1 MVYTVG
7 YNGYG
12 QMGNGTVQN
21 LITPWCISKL
31 KIEVTPHIINYKNIG
46 EDSKKITYKMTMGF
60 NLIKDTMEGGTYK
73 FSTLDSSI
81 ATVDENTGVVTAQ
94 GIGATY
100 IKVHN
105 KENDIWAA
113 VKVNVNGKQGNV
125 QPKIVGGY
133 NHFVALK
140 ANGTV
145 WTWGYNA
152 NGELGLGDNQNRTE
166 PTQVKAEITL
176 EDGTTKEEEITDAID
191 VAAGANHTLILRKD
205 GTVWATGYNNKG
217 QLGDGTTKTT
227 NKFHKVKGEN
237 GVGYLQNIVQIA
249 AENNTS
255 HALTADGSVY
265 SYGYNYYGQFGN
277 NTTTDENANP
287 YPVKMQKVS
296 NIIQI
301 TAGEQHISMLD
312 ADGSVWSTGYNG
324 YGQFG
329 IGTADTYNVLPTQM
343 KDTKGSILYGV
354 KEIASG
360 TYHTALIKEDNTAWS
375 VGYNGGGYGILG
387 QGKED
392 TYTTTISQVKEQVEG
407 TDGQKVEKAITDA
420 KHITAS
426 GYTTYITRQKTE
438 NGEPQGMYVSGY
450 NPYGQLFTKDTTNRK
465 YATPVETDKDILTA
479 STTKNV
485 NIQTGAIA
493 DINGNVYT
501 VGYNGYGGIGN
512 GTTES
517 SINKTCISQ
526 VKLQATPS
534 IINYKKAGDSGKQIE
549 YTVSAGFNLLYDT
562 IDQGNCEFKTL
573 DSDVATVDE
582 DGVVTATGVGTTYIR
597 IYNKQNDCYAAV
609 KVQVNGEQGRTA
621 AKIVGGWNHFAAL
634 KANGE
639 VWTWGHNGYG
649 QLGVGNTERKI
660 KPTKTNIYDSKD
672 TTQTEYAID
681 VAAGA
686 YHTLVLKSDG
696 TVWTTGYNGY
706 GQLGTGTT
714 QSETEFKQVTGI
726 PEKVI
731 AITANVHTSYALTES
746 GKVYGWGYNYYGQLG
761 INNNADQKTPV
772 KMQKVSNIIQ
782 ISAGDSYITMLD
794 ANGSVWNVGYNG
806 NGQFGVNNYTTY
818 YLPQQMKTEDGSR
831 ILQNIKKVSAGATH
845 TIVLSDDGIAYSTGY
860 NGYGQLGIGDTTTKI
875 LPTKMIDTEG
885 NVVTR
890 IKDIEANGYSS
901 MISVKPTTTTDTTG
915 NQTTTAGIYI
925 AGYNNYGQLY
935 TKNAV
940 SRTNLTKVQ
949 EDKNIIT
956 MASTKNPSYQTSAI
970 ADDLGLVYTVGYNG
984 NGEMGDDSTS
994 TTTEPTSIS
1003 DASLKVNT
1011 RKIQLNL
1018 NTNNITK
1025 QIEANTDL
1033 GFNILFDQ
1041 VTNEQ
1046 ISYKTQ
1052 DDNIATVNNTGL
1064 VTGKKYGTT
1073 KIEVTTNK
1081 LPNTV
1086 LVEVEVLRKDDITM
1100 PKTVSGQDF
1109 TVALKSDG
1117 TVWTWGYNGY
1127 GQLGLGDK
1135 SNRYKP
1141 TQINITDVV
1150 DIAAGNNH
1158 VLLVTKDGKV
1168 YSYGTNSYGQ
1178 LGRDG
1183 NTLLPEEI
1191 PNLENIEKVAASN
1204 YHSMALGKDGSV
1216 YTWGYNGNGQLGN
1229 GTTIS
1234 NSIPSKIRLTNI
1246 TKIEAGEQTSTAIDG
1261 DGNLYAYG
1269 YNGYGQLGNGTTTNI
1284 YLPRKVLSLDN
1295 IVDVAVENGT
1305 IVAVNKQ
1312 GEVYASGYNGYGN
1325 LGNNTTQDSTKFEKV
1340 IEKIDTTT
1348 TDTETT
1354 ETPTYLTGVKS
1365 VTAGLNYV
1373 IATKEDGTAITW
1385 GINSYAQSSNG
1396 TTTNNLLPVALKY
1409 SQDQDKIDKIISIS
1423 AGDGTTVVAREDGK
1437 VWTIGKNNYGQL
1449 GDSSVSSKKEFV
1461 CISKPIL
1468 LFEETPIR
1476 IKGIG
1481 NTKNAQVNMSQGFN
1495 LLYNKV
1501 DNTDFTYEIKNTKVA
1516 TVDKT
1521 TGKITSVKK
1530 GKTSLTVIDKISG
1543 QTTSADVYVLGAD
1556 DITFPQILSNNYA
1569 TLTLKSNGEIWSYGY
1584 NGYGQLGTGDTSNKI
1599 LPTYTGTTNIV
1610 QIGLGTTHAIAV
1622 DTDGHVWTWG
1632 YNGYG
1637 QLGNGTTSG
1646 TTLQKQQVKSPDG
1659 KGVLENI
1666 VSVAAGDSYSV
1677 ALDKNG
1683 NVYTW
1688 GYNGYGNLG
1697 LGNTDYRTLP
1707 VKVDNLQGIIKIAAG
1722 NVSTF
1727 AIDNNNHLWA
1737 AGYNG
1742 YGNLGDGTTGDKT
1755 QFTKLQTIE
1764 NVAEVSVSPTNSTI
1778 ALLLDGTV
1786 WGFGHNANNQL
1797 TNVGGAIPQQ
1807 LQGPD
1812 GALKDIT
1819 SIGTGYYTGY
1829 AITSEEKVVAW
1840 GLDNYS
1846 QLASTETGTTKE
1858 TPVYMKDKDGN
1869 DFTDAMIVSGGIY
1882 NTELA
1887 KNDGTVWSIGY
1898 NGYGELGDGSS
1909 TSKAK
1914 IETISTQYVKLQER
1928 EATLKLSNPN
1938 YQINPT
1944 TVYGFNLLFDEI
1956 ENKGFTYKSSDETI
1970 AKVDETTG
1978 KVTATGLGRAYITVT
1993 AKGTEEETRVVINV
2007 IAENKKVKE
2016 KVETGH
2022 IHSLALKQDGTIWS
2036 WGDNTQGEMGNGTIS
2051 SIKTTEPT
2059 QIEKGKYKETQTTQ
2073 TPDGSTQ
2080 TTTTEKEVTLNNIK
2094 DIAAGYYYNLA
2105 VDSEGQVY
2113 SWGYNGYGQL
2123 GDNTTE
2129 SKSIPTRIEGL
2140 GEIEKVY
2147 INGNTSM
2154 AINKQGEIYIWGY
2167 EYSKTPEKLNFY
2179 SKAVD
2184 IHGKLILAEDG
2195 SVWNI
2200 SGNTPSRIAEL
2211 KNIIEI
2217 ASGDSYY
2224 SALDTKGQVWVWG
2237 YNGYGQLS
2245 QGNTN
2250 NINEPTT
2257 VKIEKPKTDP
2267 DEETQYETLQNI
2279 VEIKAGNQ
2287 NLEMITNTGEIYVSG
2302 YNGNG
2307 QLGIGKYSTYN
2318 TIAVKSKNMDQT
2330 KLIDSNSYHSIA
2342 SDRSGFVYTTGYNA
2356 QGQLGNGTYT
2366 QSNEFTVIGDTYVH
2380 VSENRISIEKGKDK
2394 QVTASLDN
2402 KFNLINDTVD
2412 SGNISYETLNSE
2424 IATVDQDGTIHGKK
2438 IGTVEIIVTHTI
2450 THKTSTI
2457 FVQVVPEGKITVP
2470 KLEIGDT
2477 HSAALKADGTVWTWG
2492 NNSNGQLGTG
2502 NNTSKTSPIKVM
2514 NIQDVIDL
2522 SVGYYDTAV
2531 VKKDGTVWTWGYN
2544 GYGQLGEGTS
2554 SDRSTPVQV
2563 IKPDGAPLT
2572 KIVKVSAGTY
2582 RTVAL
2587 DEEGN
2592 VWVWGYGYGSTA
2604 TKLTTINNVID
2615 ISPNYA
2621 VTQTGE
2627 VYKIDGQ
2634 KLTISNIIRVSEGA
2648 NHALF
2653 LTKTGKGYSV
2663 GTNNK
2668 GQLGDGTTV
2677 NKNSPVMIQNS
2688 TGIQTLSEIKEL
2700 KAGTE
2705 YSMAIMKNGDT
2716 YTWGSNENS
2725 KLGTTQDNYTVYP
2738 KKNEQTNPSIFGAA
2752 GPNNTGIIDEE
2763 GYVYTWGLGKYGNL
2777 GNRLYNTTSEP
2788 VLVGAEE
2795 AGLDE
2800 YDIILHPGETHQIT
2814 VTNKTF
2820 NVLKEIQETGTINYN
2835 IGNSG
2840 IASISSTG
2848 LVTGQKEGKTTAIVT
2863 KADTG
2868 ATSIANV
2875 TVLPAGVEI
2884 EPMALTCM
2892 SHTVVLK
2899 ANGTVWAYGLNSSYE
2914 LGNGNTKSSDRP
2926 LQIKFPDGVKIKQI
2940 AVGNTH
2946 NLALDTEGNVWG
2958 WGVNSNNSLGTTSS
2972 TPVYLG
2978 INNVKK
2984 IAANND
2990 QSMILTK
2997 DGYVYVW
3004 GLNSNGELG
3013 IGTYNRVTTPTL
3025 LDYVNNVLD
3034 ISLGKNHTIIL
3045 TTNGKIL
3052 TSGLNSYGQTG
3063 KDGGKSNTFTEIEV
3077 QETIGKISAGDN
3089 HSVLLSVAG
3098 NVYTYGYNEN
3108 GQLGLGTKTNVTKPT
3123 KTNMTNIM
3131 EISAGRNHTVVLGA
3145 NRVLYSTGSNSN
3157 GQLGIGTKDDK
3168 LLFTEITKVQDMMSI
3183 SSGNTY
3189 SVAIKY
3195 DGDVYGWGDYYHG
3208 TSSVKTKTN
3217 SRIPVKIGNDSAYA
3231 EEPEITVNVN
3241 RTKQIEITP
3250 KYSFNVFKE
3259 EDEEDSDF
3267 TFTSINEDIAKV
3279 NEKGLVTGVKV
3290 GTTWARVTEKT
3301 TGKENIVIVRVIEED
3316 SKYASQISGGDGYA
3330 TVLKADG
3337 SIWGFGYNSDGQ
3349 LGNDKLAPI
3358 NVPSQTNIL
3367 ATYKQIKA
3375 GKKFTVALR
3384 EDGTVWA
3391 YGDNTY
3397 GQLGQGNRVSAKKPV
3412 QVQNLTNIVSI
3423 AAGDNHAIAIDNLG
3437 NVYTWGLNSKGQLGN
3452 GTTQTV
3458 SIPEKITGLDN
3469 QMVKIAAG
3477 GNLSA
3482 IIDST
3487 GDVYVFGDNSKEQIE
3502 EFKYNYDQYGQK
3514 IMPPLNMYV
3523 TQPVKVQTIE
3533 NAVKVQCLQT
3543 GIVVLKTDESVERIT
3558 KYASQTKAQKET
3570 IATGEMV
3577 DISGTNESVVLLD
3590 KNGESYTYGD
3600 NSKGQAGI
3608 GGTSANVTLKKVQM
3622 VDAKTYLAIGAGYKN
3637 NYIIDTEGFVY
3648 GAGANEYGQL
3658 GNSSYDDSYN
3668 FTLIGDRKF
3677 EIVPDARIMK
3687 QPEEET
3693 VKIISNIFNVFN
3705 HNERKLTDY
3714 DWKSSNTDVVTVNNG
3729 ILTSQD
3735 MGVATITATDK
3746 VTGATATALRVVQ
3759 PLDEQRIENITVN
3772 DKTAKVSGENKYAVS
3787 VEKRADGTGTLKI
3800 KTKDA
3805 TDQIS
3810 IDGGTTYATGTLE
3823 KDINIDTNPTIV
3835 KIKVKTTNGKFVDY
3849 ILTINIISSNASL
3862 EELTVDNVQPTSV
3875 GATEYEIIIK
3885 DSVTKPEVHAV
3896 ASDSNSTVSI
3906 DASIP
3911 EKKQTTKTIDMTTT
3925 MKKTIPIQVTAENG
3939 EKVTYTLT
3947 IYKEDS
3953 LTELETVTVDG
3964 KEATKISDTS
3974 YKAIIPAELVSS
3986 TIEAKTLYTKAKAEI
4001 NKLGEEVHVTKQVI
4015 ATIGNETIVKIYVR
4029 FGEGENEREKEY
4041 TLILDKEGTE
4051 DIQGLLSVTVN
4062 GHEIQPVGNIYN
4074 ANIGEIAQTA
4084 TVTAITI
4091 SDKDLVKIGETN
4103 SKEHISTEVVDCTE
4117 IITTYKITV
4126 TDPNNPEQTKEY
4138 VLNIKKPSADN
4149 TLLSLTVGNQE
4160 FSKEATRIK
4169 GTNTYKVSISDR
4181 YNEINVIGK
4190 ANYEQ
4195 AKVSING
4202 EEYEAEIST
4211 RLVQIGE
4218 NEPTKIGIL
4227 VKALNG
4233 EIETYTLEIYKENSN
4248 TNLKEVTVDGNKA
4261 EISKIAENTYEYT
4274 LDKKVD
4280 TITIGAIAEET
4291 KTKVGINT
4299 NEQEE
4304 GATYRKIKMEG
4315 KRIVVNI
4322 PVTAEDGTTKTYTL
4336 IINALPDNVNL
4347 LSVKVEGK
4355 AAEAVP
4361 VNQYE
4366 ARVNK
4371 NATSFELYVIPED
4384 PKAKVQID
4392 NNIEV
4397 TGTASATIPKNTDKA
4412 EVKIK
4417 VTAQDG
4423 TTEEYTLIVTN
4434 QSDDC
4439 KLAIL
4444 KVDGEILEPDEQGKY
4459 HVTKKFLTESV
4470 EVEAIANNSHAQIN
4484 INTLKAVQEEQKAT
4498 VTTPDAQNTITIT
4511 VTAEDGT
4518 AKKYTLIVEKLPN
4531 NTEAEI
4537 TIIYKEEEKVKIKDI
4552 EIDENNKGTIRIGKQ
4567 EEVDIKV
4574 VAKDKLAQI
4583 SIKGGLNTEHQVTE
4597 KIITTEETTKV
4608 PVQVT
4613 AQDGTIR
4620 NYEITIIK
4628 ASNNNNLEKLEAEG
4642 INQSDITQVS
4652 ENKYEIKMPD
4662 TMNNLK
4668 LKGTAE
4674 NEYATVKIA
4683 EGTYSTN
4690 NIQEETI
4697 EINETEKEIKLYVKA
4712 ENGDIKEYTIAIKK
4726 VTDLRAE
4733 SIKVNDT
4740 ECILENGNY
4749 IGFVD
4754 RNSKQAGLKIKPKNP
4769 TTLISIKTGING
4781 KWDNPEAKEEH
4792 IKQITLEGEETTVLI
4807 KAQDP
4812 NDPTRTK
4819 EYSVIIKYKSDN
4831 ADLEIIQVDGKDAI
4845 KTDEGY
4851 YSTTTMEA
4859 TTSKI
4864 YVKASNKYAK
4874 IEISTNQAEQ
4884 GESTKTVTLSKEKKT
4899 TVTITITAQDN
4910 TTKVYTLVIERKSTD
4925 TSCTIQINNQP
4936 ADEIDTAT
4944 NTYVKYIERTDTEAT
4959 ILVRA
4964 TSDEATVEIAGDT
4977 KLKALAKTIEIAS
4990 ETTEVDTI
4998 VTAENGE
5005 KAVYHIKVVKKSTDT
5020 SIKTVKVDNK
5030 IISETDG
5037 KYIATVYDKGR
5048 DTQDT
5053 EIEITATEAHAKIQI
5068 GDGTEWKQTPAT
5080 KTETF
5085 KDGNRKITLNINIQ
5099 AQDGETPAITK
5110 VLEINIISDDVSI
5123 KLIKNGENVVT
5134 KYDSETHTY
5143 KEYISADTEQV
5154 SLSIEANNQYTT
5166 LKSGETEGKPQI
5178 SINNISVK
5186 DQEEVDVKVTAIA
5199 ETGRTQ
5205 QYTIKLLRKSK
5216 NADASHIYVDN
5227 TDIIDRFVD
5236 KDSVPTSIISI
5247 PKEKDLATIK
5257 VISANEY
5264 ASIKIGDTEELTENV
5279 TRNIKLPLEDG
5290 TITVPIVITSQ
5301 DGTVTKTY
5309 NIMFVRLSNDTKI
5322 QWLEVNKKHIIED
5335 ENGNYEITVKATE
5348 EIANVKIV
5356 LSNILAKVT
5365 MGGEEKEGQLEE
5377 SIILPNGDTI
5387 KTITVTA
5394 LDGTVKK
5401 YKLTIHKQQNNLG
5414 LEKVYLDGRK
5424 ATKVDDNTFEI
5435 DVKKGTTKA
5444 EIKAIAT
5451 KQTEYVSVNGNL
5463 NTQAQNTNTNCSLE
5477 NKQIPIRITAMFEGE
5492 VDETKDYILKIKEVE
5507 EPDVLEDLK
5516 VTIKLDD
5523 EEIEQDTDGN
5533 YVKVVDASQD
5543 NSSLWAGI
5551 TSETSQV
5558 KIKDGNGETEY
5569 ANPSSQKNLSLKNG
5583 VTEATVTV
5591 KNGAGEEKEYKVY
5604 VIKDTEDISN
5614 NNIQEI
5620 IAGQGAVTEG
5630 TITPEADGTY
5640 TTYIKK
5646 DATTIELT
5654 AKAQYPYSKVS
5665 IEGNRETRGTNTTTI
5680 NMGNTAE
5687 KQIIVK
5693 ITSID
5698 GDVQQYLVNIYR
5710 EPSELYLKQV
5720 YVDNRLT
5727 TRTDDQNF
5735 TIDIVKGTKT
5745 VDIKAILYDQN
5756 EYVSIAG
5763 NTGTQYQNT
5772 LQQYDVSQG
5781 KTIKIIVSNKLDKTA
5796 DDYKEKEYTLTLTE
5810 VDKPEDLQDLQ
5821 LTIKVDE
5828 QEVQKTTDGIY
5839 IAKVDKNKVSS
5850 MVEGISNSSTTK
5862 VKINDTPYQVKRS
5875 KEKIDLTEDVTK
5887 VIITAKNA
5895 AENELKYTLYILK
5908 ENSPAEDDASL
5919 KEVKANENKATLK
5932 ENGIYEVTV
5941 KATETQVNLEAI
5953 ANQELAYVSV
5963 DGNTETR
5970 GSNTKQIDM
5979 STETT
5984 KQITITVKSISGK
5997 EKQYTIKIHRLSAIT
6012 GKIITQAADQTKQT
6026 ATIKVYNSQDTRDEN
6041 DAEDPR
6047 KVIKEIQINPDGTYT
6062 LDLEPGEYDI
6072 VISKT
6077 SYLEHRVTNI
6087 VVKDGE
6093 IITIND
6099 INIYAGDLD
6108 ENEEIEIE
6116 DLTSI
6121 IENYGTITD
6130 DNKAQKAQYDLNE
6143 DGIVNKQDRSI
6154 LKANYGKTK
6163 TTEKWVDPNPPAKK
6177 VARTRKVTKQ
6187 ENTASSQNFVEPLK
6201 SQYTI
6206 TSEYGTR
6213 THPTTGEVKK
6223 HTGIDLAG
6231 THHAEVVS
6239 IADGEVTYAGVQKGF
6254 GNSVEIKHI
6263 VNGEIIYSFYAHLS
6277 RIDVQKGQ
6285 KVKQSQTIGLE
6296 GGDPKTDPNVG
6307 NSTGHHLHFE
6317 IRKASGYGNDIDPKN
6332 FLGTNL
6338 KNTQN

>member
-1 MVYTVG
+1 
-7 YNGYG
+7 
-12 QMGNGTVQN
+12 
-21 LITPWCISKL
+21 
-31 KIEVTPHIINYKNIG
+31 
-46 EDSKKITYKMTMGF
+46 
-60 NLIKDTMEGGTYK
+60 
-73 FSTLDSSI
+73 
-81 ATVDENTGVVTAQ
+81 
-94 GIGATY
+94 
-100 IKVHN
+100 
-105 KENDIWAA
+105 
-113 VKVNVNGKQGNV
+113 
-125 QPKIVGGY
+125 
-133 NHFVALK
+133 
-140 ANGTV
+140 
-145 WTWGYNA
+145 
-152 NGELGLGDNQNRTE
+152 
-166 PTQVKAEITL
+166 
-176 EDGTTKEEEITDAID
+176 
-191 VAAGANHTLILRKD
+191 
-205 GTVWATGYNNKG
+205 
-217 QLGDGTTKTT
+217 
-227 NKFHKVKGEN
+227 
-237 GVGYLQNIVQIA
+237 
-249 AENNTS
+249 
-255 HALTADGSVY
+255 
-265 SYGYNYYGQFGN
+265 
-277 NTTTDENANP
+277 
-287 YPVKMQKVS
+287 
-296 NIIQI
+296 
-301 TAGEQHISMLD
+301 
-312 ADGSVWSTGYNG
+312 
-324 YGQFG
+324 
-329 IGTADTYNVLPTQM
+329 
-343 KDTKGSILYGV
+343 
-354 KEIASG
+354 
-360 TYHTALIKEDNTAWS
+360 
-375 VGYNGGGYGILG
+375 
-387 QGKED
+387 
-392 TYTTTISQVKEQVEG
+392 
-407 TDGQKVEKAITDA
+407 
-420 KHITAS
+420 
-426 GYTTYITRQKTE
+426 
-438 NGEPQGMYVSGY
+438 
-450 NPYGQLFTKDTTNRK
+450 
-465 YATPVETDKDILTA
+465 
-479 STTKNV
+479 
-485 NIQTGAIA
+485 
-493 DINGNVYT
+493 
-501 VGYNGYGGIGN
+501 
-512 GTTES
+512 
-517 SINKTCISQ
+517 
-526 VKLQATPS
+526 
-534 IINYKKAGDSGKQIE
+534 
-549 YTVSAGFNLLYDT
+549 
-562 IDQGNCEFKTL
+562 
-573 DSDVATVDE
+573 
-582 DGVVTATGVGTTYIR
+582 
-597 IYNKQNDCYAAV
+597 
-609 KVQVNGEQGRTA
+609 
-621 AKIVGGWNHFAAL
+621 
-634 KANGE
+634 
-639 VWTWGHNGYG
+639 
-649 QLGVGNTERKI
+649 
-660 KPTKTNIYDSKD
+660 
-672 TTQTEYAID
+672 
-681 VAAGA
+681 
-686 YHTLVLKSDG
+686 
-696 TVWTTGYNGY
+696 
-706 GQLGTGTT
+706 
-714 QSETEFKQVTGI
+714 
-726 PEKVI
+726 
-731 AITANVHTSYALTES
+731 
-746 GKVYGWGYNYYGQLG
+746 
-761 INNNADQKTPV
+761 
-772 KMQKVSNIIQ
+772 
-782 ISAGDSYITMLD
+782 
-794 ANGSVWNVGYNG
+794 
-806 NGQFGVNNYTTY
+806 
-818 YLPQQMKTEDGSR
+818 
-831 ILQNIKKVSAGATH
+831 
-845 TIVLSDDGIAYSTGY
+845 
-860 NGYGQLGIGDTTTKI
+860 
-875 LPTKMIDTEG
+875 
-885 NVVTR
+885 
-890 IKDIEANGYSS
+890 
-901 MISVKPTTTTDTTG
+901 
-915 NQTTTAGIYI
+915 
-925 AGYNNYGQLY
+925 
-935 TKNAV
+935 
-940 SRTNLTKVQ
+940 
-949 EDKNIIT
+949 
-956 MASTKNPSYQTSAI
+956 
-970 ADDLGLVYTVGYNG
+970 
-984 NGEMGDDSTS
+984 
-994 TTTEPTSIS
+994 
-1003 DASLKVNT
+1003 
-1011 RKIQLNL
+1011 
-1018 NTNNITK
+1018 
-1025 QIEANTDL
+1025 
-1033 GFNILFDQ
+1033 
-1041 VTNEQ
+1041 
-1046 ISYKTQ
+1046 
-1052 DDNIATVNNTGL
+1052 
-1064 VTGKKYGTT
+1064 
-1073 KIEVTTNK
+1073 
-1081 LPNTV
+1081 
-1086 LVEVEVLRKDDITM
+1086 
-1100 PKTVSGQDF
+1100 
-1109 TVALKSDG
+1109 
-1117 TVWTWGYNGY
+1117 
-1127 GQLGLGDK
+1127 
-1135 SNRYKP
+1135 
-1141 TQINITDVV
+1141 
-1150 DIAAGNNH
+1150 
-1158 VLLVTKDGKV
+1158 
-1168 YSYGTNSYGQ
+1168 
-1178 LGRDG
+1178 
-1183 NTLLPEEI
+1183 
-1191 PNLENIEKVAASN
+1191 
-1204 YHSMALGKDGSV
+1204 
-1216 YTWGYNGNGQLGN
+1216 
-1229 GTTIS
+1229 
-1234 NSIPSKIRLTNI
+1234 
-1246 TKIEAGEQTSTAIDG
+1246 
-1261 DGNLYAYG
+1261 
-1269 YNGYGQLGNGTTTNI
+1269 
-1284 YLPRKVLSLDN
+1284 
-1295 IVDVAVENGT
+1295 
-1305 IVAVNKQ
+1305 
-1312 GEVYASGYNGYGN
+1312 
-1325 LGNNTTQDSTKFEKV
+1325 
-1340 IEKIDTTT
+1340 
-1348 TDTETT
+1348 
-1354 ETPTYLTGVKS
+1354 
-1365 VTAGLNYV
+1365 
-1373 IATKEDGTAITW
+1373 
-1385 GINSYAQSSNG
+1385 
-1396 TTTNNLLPVALKY
+1396 
-1409 SQDQDKIDKIISIS
+1409 
-1423 AGDGTTVVAREDGK
+1423 
-1437 VWTIGKNNYGQL
+1437 
-1449 GDSSVSSKKEFV
+1449 
-1461 CISKPIL
+1461 
-1468 LFEETPIR
+1468 
-1476 IKGIG
+1476 
-1481 NTKNAQVNMSQGFN
+1481 
-1495 LLYNKV
+1495 
-1501 DNTDFTYEIKNTKVA
+1501 
-1516 TVDKT
+1516 
-1521 TGKITSVKK
+1521 
-1530 GKTSLTVIDKISG
+1530 
-1543 QTTSADVYVLGAD
+1543 
-1556 DITFPQILSNNYA
+1556 
-1569 TLTLKSNGEIWSYGY
+1569 
-1584 NGYGQLGTGDTSNKI
+1584 
-1599 LPTYTGTTNIV
+1599 
-1610 QIGLGTTHAIAV
+1610 
-1622 DTDGHVWTWG
+1622 
-1632 YNGYG
+1632 
-1637 QLGNGTTSG
+1637 
-1646 TTLQKQQVKSPDG
+1646 
-1659 KGVLENI
+1659 
-1666 VSVAAGDSYSV
+1666 
-1677 ALDKNG
+1677 
-1683 NVYTW
+1683 
-1688 GYNGYGNLG
+1688 
-1697 LGNTDYRTLP
+1697 
-1707 VKVDNLQGIIKIAAG
+1707 
-1722 NVSTF
+1722 
-1727 AIDNNNHLWA
+1727 
-1737 AGYNG
+1737 
-1742 YGNLGDGTTGDKT
+1742 
-1755 QFTKLQTIE
+1755 
-1764 NVAEVSVSPTNSTI
+1764 
-1778 ALLLDGTV
+1778 
-1786 WGFGHNANNQL
+1786 
-1797 TNVGGAIPQQ
+1797 
-1807 LQGPD
+1807 
-1812 GALKDIT
+1812 
-1819 SIGTGYYTGY
+1819 
-1829 AITSEEKVVAW
+1829 
-1840 GLDNYS
+1840 
-1846 QLASTETGTTKE
+1846 
-1858 TPVYMKDKDGN
+1858 
-1869 DFTDAMIVSGGIY
+1869 
-1882 NTELA
+1882 
-1887 KNDGTVWSIGY
+1887 
-1898 NGYGELGDGSS
+1898 
-1909 TSKAK
+1909 
-1914 IETISTQYVKLQER
+1914 
-1928 EATLKLSNPN
+1928 
-1938 YQINPT
+1938 
-1944 TVYGFNLLFDEI
+1944 
-1956 ENKGFTYKSSDETI
+1956 
-1970 AKVDETTG
+1970 
-1978 KVTATGLGRAYITVT
+1978 
-1993 AKGTEEETRVVINV
+1993 
-2007 IAENKKVKE
+2007 
-2016 KVETGH
+2016 
-2022 IHSLALKQDGTIWS
+2022 
-2036 WGDNTQGEMGNGTIS
+2036 
-2051 SIKTTEPT
+2051 
-2059 QIEKGKYKETQTTQ
+2059 
-2073 TPDGSTQ
+2073 
-2080 TTTTEKEVTLNNIK
+2080 
-2094 DIAAGYYYNLA
+2094 
-2105 VDSEGQVY
+2105 
-2113 SWGYNGYGQL
+2113 
-2123 GDNTTE
+2123 
-2129 SKSIPTRIEGL
+2129 
-2140 GEIEKVY
+2140 
-2147 INGNTSM
+2147 
-2154 AINKQGEIYIWGY
+2154 
-2167 EYSKTPEKLNFY
+2167 
-2179 SKAVD
+2179 
-2184 IHGKLILAEDG
+2184 
-2195 SVWNI
+2195 
-2200 SGNTPSRIAEL
+2200 
-2211 KNIIEI
+2211 
-2217 ASGDSYY
+2217 
-2224 SALDTKGQVWVWG
+2224 
-2237 YNGYGQLS
+2237 
-2245 QGNTN
+2245 
-2250 NINEPTT
+2250 
-2257 VKIEKPKTDP
+2257 
-2267 DEETQYETLQNI
+2267 
-2279 VEIKAGNQ
+2279 
-2287 NLEMITNTGEIYVSG
+2287 
-2302 YNGNG
+2302 
-2307 QLGIGKYSTYN
+2307 
-2318 TIAVKSKNMDQT
+2318 
-2330 KLIDSNSYHSIA
+2330 
-2342 SDRSGFVYTTGYNA
+2342 
-2356 QGQLGNGTYT
+2356 
-2366 QSNEFTVIGDTYVH
+2366 
-2380 VSENRISIEKGKDK
+2380 
-2394 QVTASLDN
+2394 
-2402 KFNLINDTVD
+2402 
-2412 SGNISYETLNSE
+2412 
-2424 IATVDQDGTIHGKK
+2424 
-2438 IGTVEIIVTHTI
+2438 
-2450 THKTSTI
+2450 
-2457 FVQVVPEGKITVP
+2457 
-2470 KLEIGDT
+2470 
-2477 HSAALKADGTVWTWG
+2477 
-2492 NNSNGQLGTG
+2492 
-2502 NNTSKTSPIKVM
+2502 
-2514 NIQDVIDL
+2514 
-2522 SVGYYDTAV
+2522 
-2531 VKKDGTVWTWGYN
+2531 
-2544 GYGQLGEGTS
+2544 
-2554 SDRSTPVQV
+2554 
-2563 IKPDGAPLT
+2563 
-2572 KIVKVSAGTY
+2572 
-2582 RTVAL
+2582 
-2587 DEEGN
+2587 
-2592 VWVWGYGYGSTA
+2592 
-2604 TKLTTINNVID
+2604 
-2615 ISPNYA
+2615 
-2621 VTQTGE
+2621 
-2627 VYKIDGQ
+2627 
-2634 KLTISNIIRVSEGA
+2634 
-2648 NHALF
+2648 
-2653 LTKTGKGYSV
+2653 
-2663 GTNNK
+2663 
-2668 GQLGDGTTV
+2668 
-2677 NKNSPVMIQNS
+2677 
-2688 TGIQTLSEIKEL
+2688 
-2700 KAGTE
+2700 
-2705 YSMAIMKNGDT
+2705 MAIMKNGDT

-2725 KLGTTQDNYTVYP
+2725 KLGTEQDKYIVYP
-2738 KKNEQTNPSIFGAA
+2738 KKNTKTNPAIFGAA
-2752 GPNNTGIIDEE
+2752 GPNNTGIIDEQ
-2763 GYVYTWGLGKYGNL
+2763 GYAYTWGLGKYGNL
-2777 GNRLYNTTSEP
+2777 GNRLYNSTSDP

-2800 YDIILHPGETHQIT
+2800 YDITLHQGETHQIT

-2820 NVLKEIQETGTINYN
+2820 NVLKEIHETGTINYN
-2835 IGNSG
+2835 IGNSN
-2840 IASISSTG
+2840 IASISNTG
-2848 LVTGQKEGKTTAIVT
+2848 LVTGAKEGKTTAIVT

-3013 IGTYNRVTTPTL
+3013 IGTYNQVTTPTL

-3034 ISLGKNHTIIL
+3034 ISLGKNHTMIL
-3045 TTNGKIL
+3045 TTNGKVL

-3063 KDGGKSNTFTEIEV
+3063 KDGGKSNTFTEIELP
-3077 QETIGKISAGDN
+3077 ETIGKISAGDN
-3089 HSVLLSVAG
+3089 HSVLLSVTG
-3098 NVYTYGYNEN
+3098 NVYTFGYNEN

-3241 RTKQIEITP
+3241 GTKQIEITP

-3267 TFTSINEDIAKV
+3267 TFTSINEEIAKV
-3279 NEKGLVTGVKV
+3279 NEKGLVTGIKV

-3301 TGKENIVIVRVIEED
+3301 TGKENIVIVKVIEED
-3316 SKYASQISGGDGYA
+3316 SKYASQIAGGDGYA
-3330 TVLKADG
+3330 AVLKADG

-3391 YGDNTY
+3391 WGDNTY

-3412 QVQNLTNIVSI
+3412 QVQSLTNIVSI

-3458 SIPEKITGLDN
+3458 SMPEKITGLDN

-3523 TQPVKVQTIE
+3523 SQPVKVQTIE

-3543 GIVVLKTDESVERIT
+3543 GIVVLKTDESVVRTT
-3558 KYASQTKAQKET
+3558 KYASQTNAEKT
-3570 IATGEMV
+3570 IIADGEMV

-3622 VDAKTYLAIGAGYKN
+3622 VEAKTYLTIGAGYKN

-3648 GAGANEYGQL
+3648 GAGSNEYGQL

-3714 DWKSSNTDVVTVNNG
+3714 DWKSNNTDVVTVNNG

-3849 ILTINIISSNASL
+3849 VLTINIISSNASL

-3885 DSVTKPEVHAV
+3885 DSVTKPEIHAV
-3896 ASDSNSTVSI
+3896 ASDNNSTVSI

-3939 EKVTYTLT
+3939 DKVTYTLT

-4126 TDPNNPEQTKEY
+4126 TDPDNPEQTKEY

-4233 EIETYTLEIYKENSN
+4233 DIETYTLEIYKENSN

-4299 NEQEE
+4299 NEQED

-4384 PKAKVQID
+4384 SKAKVQID

-4423 TTEEYTLIVTN
+4423 TTEKYTLIVTN

-4470 EVEAIANNSHAQIN
+4470 EVEAIANNSYAQIN

-4537 TIIYKEEEKVKIKDI
+4537 TIIYKEDETVKIKDI

-4574 VAKDKLAQI
+4574 VAKDQLAQI

-4697 EINETEKEIKLYVKA
+4697 EVNETEKEIKLYVKA
-4712 ENGDIKEYTIAIKK
+4712 ENGDIKEYTIAIQK

-4812 NDPTRTK
+4812 NNPTRTK

-4977 KLKALAKTIEIAS
+4977 KLKALAKTVEIAS
-4990 ETTEVDTI
+4990 ETTELDTI

-5264 ASIKIGDTEELTENV
+5264 ASIKIGDTEELTGNA
-5279 TRNIKLPLEDG
+5279 TQNIKLPLEDG

-5435 DVKKGTTKA
+5435 DVKKGTTQA

-5745 VDIKAILYDQN
+5745 IDIKAILYDKN

-5839 IAKVDKNKVSS
+5839 IAKVDQNKVSS
-5850 MVEGISNSSTTK
+5850 MVEAISSSSTTQI
-5862 VKINDTPYQVKRS
+5862 KINDTPYQVKTS
-5875 KEKIDLTEDVTK
+5875 KEKVDLSEDVTK
-5887 VIITAKNA
+5887 VIITVKNA
-5895 AENELKYTLYILK
+5895 AGNQVEYKLYIVK
-5908 ENSPAEDDASL
+5908 ENSPAEDDANL

-5997 EKQYTIKIHRLSAIT
+5997 TKQYTIKIHRLSAIT

-6087 VVKDGE
+6087 VVKDGK

-6177 VARTRKVTKQ
+6177 VTRIRKATNQ
-6187 ENTASSQNFVEPLK
+6187 ENTVSEQNFVEPLK
-6201 SQYTI
+6201 STYTI

-6213 THPTTGEVKK
+6213 VHPTTGEVKK

-6231 THHAEVVS
+6231 THHAEVIS

-6263 VNGEIIYSFYAHLS
+6263 VNGETIYSFYAHLS

-6285 KVKQSQTIGLE
+6285 KVKQGETIGLE